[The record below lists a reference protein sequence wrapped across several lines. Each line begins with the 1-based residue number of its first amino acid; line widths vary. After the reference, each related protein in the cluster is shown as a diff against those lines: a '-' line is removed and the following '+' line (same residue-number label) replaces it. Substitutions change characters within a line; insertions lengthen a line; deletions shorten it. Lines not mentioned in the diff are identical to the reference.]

1 LYGEET
7 QIVSE
12 RVSVLLVGL
21 DEAEERLLQRDDAFS
36 IERAATLEAPVDV
49 DALVVAVPPGEP
61 LEALRN
67 ARRHAPEAAIVA
79 VTAAGNDADGTV
91 AIHAGAEDHLVRDD
105 ALGALLPRAVRYAVA
120 IRRMRRELETV
131 DPATTLPNL
140 RGFGAIAEHHLRMAD
155 RAGHPIAFVFVRLA
169 ELDEV
174 RSALGPDAA
183 DELARDAAAVLLR
196 AVRDSDVPA
205 RIAPDTFCV
214 LLTGSAEGAEATVLS
229 RLVEAMAEHDAG
241 SDRPRLGLA
250 VGSAR
255 YRPGS
260 GGSLGALL
268 EEAAR
273 SLSFP

>member
-1 LYGEET
+1 M
-7 QIVSE
+7 SE

-36 IERAATLEAPVDV
+36 IERAVTLEAPVDV
-49 DALVVAVPPGEP
+49 EALVVTVPPGGP

-67 ARRHAPEAAIVA
+67 ARRYAPEAAIVA
-79 VTAAGNDADGTV
+79 VTAVGNDADGTV
-91 AIHAGAEDHLVRDD
+91 AVHAGAEDHLVRDD

-120 IRRMRRELETV
+120 IRRIRRELETV

-155 RAGHPIAFVFVRLA
+155 RAGHPIVFVFLRLA
-169 ELDEV
+169 ELAEV
-174 RSALGPDAA
+174 RSALGPDSA

-229 RLVEAMAEHDAG
+229 RLVEAMAEHDAR
-241 SDRPRLGLA
+241 SDRPRLALA

-260 GGSLGALL
+260 GGSLGVLL

-273 SLSFP
+273 SLSAP

>member
-1 LYGEET
+1 M
-7 QIVSE
+7 
-12 RVSVLLVGL
+12 
-21 DEAEERLLQRDDAFS
+21 
-36 IERAATLEAPVDV
+36 
-49 DALVVAVPPGEP
+49 PGTRSCSCSS
-61 LEALRN
+61 A
-67 ARRHAPEAAIVA
+67 
-79 VTAAGNDADGTV
+79 
-91 AIHAGAEDHLVRDD
+91 
-105 ALGALLPRAVRYAVA
+105 
-120 IRRMRRELETV
+120 
-131 DPATTLPNL
+131 
-140 RGFGAIAEHHLRMAD
+140 
-155 RAGHPIAFVFVRLA
+155 LA

-241 SDRPRLGLA
+241 SDRPRLALA

-260 GGSLGALL
+260 GGSLGGLL

-273 SLSFP
+273 SLSVP